1 MKRILFVGHSN
12 YVQASNGQARNKRS
26 GKKTNPFHSPSD
38 AASRKEIGKLD
49 YPLAGRKLAEH
60 GILCFSHTVSRMT
73 TEDNSCGHYSSGI
86 DSSISRV
93 CWWGVW

>member
-49 YPLAGRKLAEH
+49 YPLAGRKLAER
-60 GILCFSHTVSRMT
+60 GNWRSMEFSVSAIR
-73 TEDNSCGHYSSGI
+73 SA
-86 DSSISRV
+86 V
-93 CWWGVW
+93 